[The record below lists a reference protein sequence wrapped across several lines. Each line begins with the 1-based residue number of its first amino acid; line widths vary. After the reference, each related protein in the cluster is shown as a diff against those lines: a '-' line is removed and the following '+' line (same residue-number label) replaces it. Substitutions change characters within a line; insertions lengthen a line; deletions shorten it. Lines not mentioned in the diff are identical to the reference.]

1 MPDVREK
8 GSLSDYPMILN
19 GVPNYPIPGTGQW
32 FRVQLWRNGEKI
44 YDGRTDG
51 TSEEGSTIKVTWSIL
66 QNKYTSS
73 VSDPS
78 AISVTE
84 AGIFTYNGYLGKNT
98 NGGDPAN
105 IVKCQVTYKDL
116 EYYATLPLITAT
128 TTDGSEIK
136 LKKNTGFRYAVYT
149 TDGIRPQYDDRE
161 PFTIEGISEN
171 ANITYNLCGTIYGE
185 NKNGVITWQ
194 DKTDLEVN
202 TRKSTAAWTA
212 LRPVDRYS
220 GQCVSNAI
228 EYVFDNGS
236 IHIPVQLVYNRYG
249 NSAMNGWDG
258 NSISINDDGGFILAP
273 KIGAGRKET
282 DNSFTGMFMGEV
294 KEAGKNKTDVGLM
307 GYVQGQRS
315 LFLNAED
322 GSAIFGKVGAGQ
334 IVIDP
339 TNNQAQI
346 YSGNYST
353 SKKTGL
359 MIDLTTPEIR
369 FGSGNF
375 KVDANGN
382 ITATSGIIGGFTI
395 GSSALFNS
403 TYENVI
409 LTPTKKQNTDGVYLG
424 IDGIGLGTRSNYGT
438 ENSPEYHRKF
448 EVTSSGYLYTIRGR
462 IGDFTLDDGVLYTE
476 DADIWPLDNFDP
488 LDPSTY
494 DNPMDVRG
502 IHLSSRGLSF
512 NGAAIYWPSG
522 DGNAT
527 PPNGLFCGIN
537 ATDGTFYAQR
547 ARISPFWEYDENGVR
562 AYALKNGGCYWK
574 VDTQGSMQCGSIG
587 FMADFPWKTDS
598 SKPLPEEV
606 TGIVGPFTGT
616 SRDDVGNEIE
626 TTVLGMLTNGVSIA
640 LETDQQKNANVR
652 LTGYN
657 IYLDS
662 KNKIYYR
669 KDGATGW
676 AEFGGGVA
684 TFG

>member
-1 MPDVREK
+1 
-8 GSLSDYPMILN
+8 MILN
-19 GVPNYPIPGTGQW
+19 GVPNYLIPSTGQW
-32 FRVQLWRNGEKI
+32 FKVQLLRNGEKI
-44 YDGRTDG
+44 YEGITDG
-51 TSEEGSTIKVTWSIL
+51 ISEEGSEIKVTWSML

-73 VSDPS
+73 ISDPS
-78 AISVTE
+78 SITVTE
-84 AGIFTYNGYLGKNT
+84 TGSFTYNGFLGKNT

-105 IVKCQVTYKDL
+105 IVKCQVIYKDL
-116 EYYATLPLITAT
+116 EYYATLPLITAV

-161 PFTIEGISEN
+161 PFIIEGVPEN
-171 ANITYNLCGTIYGE
+171 ANIAYNLCGTIYGE
-185 NKNGVITWQ
+185 DKNGVITWQ

-236 IHIPVQLVYNRYG
+236 IHIPIQLVYNRYG

-258 NSISINDDGGFILAP
+258 NSISINNDGGFILAP

-282 DNSFTGMFMGEV
+282 NNTFTGMFMGEV
-294 KEAGKNKTDVGLM
+294 KEAGKSKTDVGLM

-322 GSAIFGKVGAGQ
+322 GSAIFGKAGAGQ

-359 MIDLTTPEIR
+359 MIDLTTPKIR

-375 KVDANGN
+375 EVDANGN
-382 ITATSGIIGGFTI
+382 ITAISGTIGGFTI

-403 TYENVI
+403 TYKNVI
-409 LTPTKKQNTDGVYLG
+409 LTPTKNQNTDGVYLG
-424 IDGIGLGTRSNYGT
+424 IDGIGLGTKSNYGT

-448 EVTSSGYLYTIRGR
+448 EVTSSGSLYTIRGR
-462 IGDFTLDDGVLYTE
+462 IGDFTLDDGVLYTK
-476 DADIWPLDNFDP
+476 DANIWPLDNFDP

-494 DNPMDVRG
+494 DKPMDVRG

-512 NGAAIYWPSG
+512 NGAAKYWPSG
-522 DGNAT
+522 DGNVT
-527 PPNGLFCGIN
+527 PPNGLFCGID
-537 ATDGTFYAQR
+537 AADGTFYTQR

-562 AYALKNGGCYWK
+562 AYALHDGGCYWK
-574 VDTQGSMQCGSIG
+574 VDTQGSMQTGSIG
-587 FMADFPWKTDS
+587 FMADFPWIFGRDNNTE
-598 SKPLPEEV
+598 LPAEV
-606 TGIVGPFTGT
+606 TGIMGPFVGST
-616 SRDDVGNEIE
+616 STSE
-626 TTVLGMLTNGVSIA
+626 TVVLGMITEGTSIV
-640 LETDQQKNANVR
+640 LETGQKMGANVR

-669 KDGATGW
+669 KDGATDW